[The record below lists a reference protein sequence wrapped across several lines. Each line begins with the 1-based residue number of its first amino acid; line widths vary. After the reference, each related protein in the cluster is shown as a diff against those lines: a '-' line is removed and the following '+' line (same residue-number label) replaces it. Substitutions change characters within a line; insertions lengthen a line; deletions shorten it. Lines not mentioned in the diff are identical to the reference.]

1 MNHFSQNTRAKAS
14 VASLLTA
21 AILVA
26 ASSLLTT
33 TTNPG
38 GGVAYAQE
46 EEEINLELTLESVS
60 WDPKTKQVTVE
71 FTSTCP
77 TGSGSGDGPW
87 LVSVEQNRGG
97 KVISGDQFGPGELA
111 CDIHEFVTIEADEG
125 FFVPG
130 RAIVHIAGLVCGVN
144 VCDEDSINEEV
155 RLSPRG

>member
-1 MNHFSQNTRAKAS
+1 MNHLSQKTTTAS

-21 AILVA
+21 AVLVT

-33 TTNPG
+33 T

-46 EEEINLELTLESVS
+46 EEEIDLELTLESVS

-71 FTSTCP
+71 FTSTCS
-77 TGSGSGDGPW
+77 TGSGDGPW
-87 LVSVEQNRGG
+87 LVRVEQNRGG

-111 CDIHEFVTIEADEG
+111 CDIHESVTIEADER

-130 RAIVHIAGLVCGVN
+130 RAIVYIDGLVCGVN
-144 VCDEDSINEEV
+144 VCDEDIINEQV
-155 RLSPRG
+155 RLSPRK

>member
-1 MNHFSQNTRAKAS
+1 MNHLSQKTTTAS

-21 AILVA
+21 AVLVT

-33 TTNPG
+33 T

-46 EEEINLELTLESVS
+46 EEEIDLELTLESVS

-77 TGSGSGDGPW
+77 TGSGEGPW
-87 LVSVEQNRGG
+87 LVRVEQNRGG

-111 CDIHEFVTIEADEG
+111 CDIHEFVTIEADER

-130 RAIVHIAGLVCGVN
+130 RAIVYIDGLVCGVD
-144 VCDEDSINEEV
+144 VCDEDIINEEV

>member
-1 MNHFSQNTRAKAS
+1 MYHLSQKITTAS
-14 VASLLTA
+14 VASMLAA

-46 EEEINLELTLESVS
+46 EEEIDLELTLESVS

-77 TGSGSGDGPW
+77 TGSGDGPW
-87 LVSVEQNRGG
+87 LVRVEQNRGG

-111 CDIHEFVTIEADEG
+111 CDIHEFVTIEADER

-130 RAIVHIAGLVCGVN
+130 RAIIYVDGLVCGVN
-144 VCDEDSINEEV
+144 VCDEDIINEEV

>member
-1 MNHFSQNTRAKAS
+1 MYHLSQKITIAS

-33 TTNPG
+33 TINP

-46 EEEINLELTLESVS
+46 EEEIDLELTLESVS

-77 TGSGSGDGPW
+77 TGSGDGPW
-87 LVSVEQNRGG
+87 LVRVEQNRGG

-111 CDIHEFVTIEADEG
+111 CDIHEFVTIEADER

-130 RAIVHIAGLVCGVN
+130 RAIVHVDGLVCGVD
-144 VCDEDSINEEV
+144 VCDEDIINEEV
-155 RLSPRG
+155 RLSARG